1 MLFAKTDNMRKAKS
15 YKTIIRAGTLTL
27 VCFLISL
34 QTWSQQLPVYSQY
47 TFNAFLLN
55 PAVAGAEGYTAFNST
70 TRQQWVGVEGAP
82 VTYCLS
88 LQSRLMKNRNIKS
101 SASARRRYQP
111 LRSGRVGLGAYIYR
125 DHIGLLDQTG
135 AEFTYAYHIGNEKSQ
150 LSMGVTVSLFQFRL
164 NEDELRLPDPK
175 DNLISNQPM
184 NMIIPDANL
193 GIYYTNQYM
202 FLGFSMFH
210 LSEASIMFGP
220 YSNTNYRL
228 ERQYNTTAGFQVALN
243 ELYTIEPSCYLKISE
258 QWKLQGDFVA
268 KVIYDRKFWM
278 GIGIR
283 NPNIFIGLV
292 GFKINRFYLGYAYDY
307 NSNPLTTYSNGT
319 HELMLSLKLGDN
331 VRRYKWME
339 RY

>member
-1 MLFAKTDNMRKAKS
+1 MKRAKS
-15 YKTIIRAGTLTL
+15 YKTKIKGTAITL
-27 VCFLISL
+27 VCLLFSI
-34 QTWSQQLPVYSQY
+34 QMWAQQLPVYSQY

-88 LQSRLMKNRNIKS
+88 MQSRLMKNRNIKPT
-101 SASARRRYQP
+101 ASARRRYQP
-111 LRSGRVGLGAYIYR
+111 LRSGRVGLGAYLYK

-150 LSMGVTVSLFQFRL
+150 LSFGVTFSFFQFKL
-164 NEDELRLPDPK
+164 NEQDLRLPNSK
-175 DNLISNQPM
+175 DNLINNQQM
-184 NMIIPDANL
+184 TMFIPDANW
-193 GIYYTNQYM
+193 GVYYTNQYL
-202 FLGFSMFH
+202 FAGFSMYH
-210 LSEASIMFGP
+210 LSEASLMFGS
-220 YSNTNYRL
+220 YSSKDYRL
-228 ERQYNTTAGFQVALN
+228 ERQYNTTAGFQYPIN

-258 QWKLQGDFVA
+258 QWKLQGDFVT
-268 KVIYDRKFWM
+268 KIIYDRKFWV

-283 NPNIFIGLV
+283 NPKILIGSV

-307 NSNPLTTYSNGT
+307 SSNPLTTYSNGT